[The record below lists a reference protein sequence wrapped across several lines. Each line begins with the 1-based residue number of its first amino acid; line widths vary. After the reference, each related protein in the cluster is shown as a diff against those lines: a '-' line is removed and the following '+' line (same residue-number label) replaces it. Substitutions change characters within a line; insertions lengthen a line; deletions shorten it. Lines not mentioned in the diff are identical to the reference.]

1 MVKIKKSKMK
11 KHILLAL
18 SILASNYA
26 MAEKTY
32 TLPEDTTKVIDI
44 EEVVIIASPKETSK
58 LRQLP
63 ASVSLIS
70 QKDMQANRI
79 TSLKSASNIVPNFF
93 MPDYGSRLTSAM
105 YIRGIGSRIN
115 TPAVGMYVDNLPYL
129 DKSAFDFNF
138 YDIERID
145 ILRGPQGTLYG
156 RNTMGGLVKVHTR
169 SPFSYQGTDMKLGY
183 GSGNNHRSASLTH
196 YHRLNERFAFSAG
209 GYYEGADGFYTN
221 THLNKKVDDMQ
232 AGGGRMRA
240 IWLPAENWK
249 LDLTVGYDYTDEGGY
264 PYYYTGKLNGEEDRA
279 NLLGKIA
286 YNRESSYRR
295 CLLNTGLNIEHQ
307 AKNFIFNAVTGFQHL
322 NDRMFMDQDFSP
334 MDTYTIEQKQRINSL
349 TEEITFK
356 SKPGKAWQWTTGVFG
371 FYQNMNVI
379 SPVTFLEDG
388 MGMLNQMLGSVIP
401 GKIEVAMGPTM
412 KMDILPSLNITDT
425 QMPIDGHF
433 KTPQYNVALFHQ
445 SQFRDLFGMEGL
457 SFTAGLRLD
466 YEKMQMTY
474 DSGTS
479 LNYTVGIKGEM
490 NRGGQVTTINM
501 MPETP
506 LTVESRYKGKLSKDY
521 IQLLPKFALQ
531 YDFNH
536 GKSNVYASISK
547 GHRSGGYNYQMFS
560 ELLQSSLK
568 NDMMRQS
575 KSEIMEKAGNYASMV
590 GQYFPEAGE
599 NPDAQQAVEYKPEY
613 TWSYELGTHLSLFDG
628 KLQADLAAFYM
639 QTYDQQ
645 LSRMADS
652 GLGRITVNAG
662 ESESYGV
669 EANLIANLNRHLQ
682 LNASYGYTHA
692 TFVKYNAGED
702 EDYSGNYVPFVP
714 MHTLNVGGSYAFHF
728 KDSWAKS
735 LTLGA
740 NLTGAGKI
748 YWTESN
754 HVSQDFYTN
763 LNGYISLQTNAVV
776 IDLWGRNLTDNEH
789 TTFYFESMGRGFEQR
804 CKPFQMGVDLKF
816 HF

>member
-18 SILASNYA
+18 SILASSYA

-115 TPAVGMYVDNLPYL
+115 TPAVGMYVDNIPYL

-221 THLNKKVDDMQ
+221 THLNKKIDDMQ

-295 CLLNTGLNIEHQ
+295 SLLNTGLNIEHQ

-334 MDTYTIEQKQRINSL
+334 VDTYTIEQKQRINSL

-445 SQFRDLFGMEGL
+445 SQFRNLFGMEGL

-506 LTVESRYKGKLSKDY
+506 LTVKSRYTGKLSKDY

-575 KSEIMEKAGNYASMV
+575 KNEIMEKAGNYASMV

-599 NPDAQQAVEYKPEY
+599 NPNAQQAVEYKPEY
-613 TWSYELGTHLSLFDG
+613 TWSYELGTHMSLFDG
-628 KLQADLAAFYM
+628 KLQADLAVFYM

-748 YWTESN
+748 YWTEAN
-754 HVSQDFYTN
+754 HVSQDFYTT
-763 LNGYISLQTNAVV
+763 LNGYVSLQTNAVT
-776 IDLWGRNLTDNEH
+776 IDLWGRNLTDNEY

>member
-1 MVKIKKSKMK
+1 MK

-18 SILASNYA
+18 SILASSYA

-115 TPAVGMYVDNLPYL
+115 TPAVGMYVDNIPYL

-138 YDIERID
+138 YDIERLD

-169 SPFSYQGTDMKLGY
+169 SPFSYQGTDVKLGY
-183 GSGNNHRSASLTH
+183 ASGNNHRSASLTH

-209 GYYEGADGFYTN
+209 GYYEGADGFFTN
-221 THLNKKVDDMQ
+221 THLDKKVDDMQ

-295 CLLNTGLNIEHQ
+295 SLLNTGLNIEHQ

-322 NDRMFMDQDFSP
+322 NDRMLMDQDFSP
-334 MDTYTIEQKQRINSL
+334 MDTYTIEQKQRINSI

-401 GKIEVAMGPTM
+401 GKIQVSMGQGMAMN
-412 KMDILPSLNITDT
+412 ILPSLVITDN

-474 DSGTS
+474 NSGTS
-479 LNYTVGIKGEM
+479 LGYNVGIKGQM
-490 NRGGQVTTINM
+490 TRGEQVIREIEM

-506 LTVESRYKGKLSKDY
+506 LTVESRYNGKLSKDY

-531 YDFNH
+531 YDFH
-536 GKSNVYASISK
+536 QGKSNVYASVSK

-748 YWTESN
+748 YWTEAN
-754 HVSQDFYTN
+754 HVSQDFYTT
-763 LNGYISLQTNAVV
+763 LNGYVSLQTNAVT
-776 IDLWGRNLTDNEH
+776 IDLWGRNLTDNEY

-804 CKPFQMGVDLKF
+804 CKPFQMGVDVKF